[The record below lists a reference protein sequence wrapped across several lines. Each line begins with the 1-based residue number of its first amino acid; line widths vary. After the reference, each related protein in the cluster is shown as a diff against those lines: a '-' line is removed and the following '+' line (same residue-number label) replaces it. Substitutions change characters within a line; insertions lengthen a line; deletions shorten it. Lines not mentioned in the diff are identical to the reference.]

1 MNGKEAILAMFE
13 GKTVVSPGGAKWT
26 FTGQFLA
33 NGAPCGFSGNQV
45 YKLYEEPNPHQKGTF
60 AWAYEETKRG
70 RSVRRPGRY
79 TLYLESQTVL
89 QSDAVA
95 TDWELA

>member
-13 GKTVVSPGGAKWT
+13 EKTVTCAGVRWRWNDGFLRDDEPGG
-26 FTGQFLA
+26 F
-33 NGAPCGFSGNQV
+33 CGNRT
-45 YKLYEEPNPHQKGTF
+45 YEVVEPPNPHQKGTF

-70 RSVRRPGRY
+70 RLVRRPGRY